1 MKVWIGSY
9 KGVKLVYVLVASHMA
24 AGTQLVSLL
33 QHATLLL
40 ISAVTG
46 LWPLV
51 QLVIVMGGQVLFT
64 FMSLTTRYI
73 LKKEQ
78 RSQFGQRKVIITI
91 VLRKSA
97 HGQSALRVCPRGVGG
112 VCALLSVSAFNHER
126 VPMSCLYLE
135 ANNWTNNIVKRN
147 HHFWSQ
153 VLTTH
158 NTLNGTM

>member
-1 MKVWIGSY
+1 
-9 KGVKLVYVLVASHMA
+9 MA
-24 AGTQLVSLL
+24 AGTQLAVSLL

-51 QLVIVMGGQVLFT
+51 QLVIVMEGQVLFT

-91 VLRKSA
+91 VL
-97 HGQSALRVCPRGVGG
+97 
-112 VCALLSVSAFNHER
+112 
-126 VPMSCLYLE
+126 
-135 ANNWTNNIVKRN
+135 
-147 HHFWSQ
+147 
-153 VLTTH
+153 
-158 NTLNGTM
+158 

>member
-1 MKVWIGSY
+1 
-9 KGVKLVYVLVASHMA
+9 MA
-24 AGTQLVSLL
+24 AGTQLAVSLL

-51 QLVIVMGGQVLFT
+51 QPVIVMGGQVLFT

-97 HGQSALRVCPRGVGG
+97 LGQSALRVCPRGVGGWGGG

-147 HHFWSQ
+147 HHF
-153 VLTTH
+153 
-158 NTLNGTM
+158 

>member
-1 MKVWIGSY
+1 M
-9 KGVKLVYVLVASHMA
+9 KLVYVLVASHMA
-24 AGTQLVSLL
+24 AGTQLAVSLL

-97 HGQSALRVCPRGVGG
+97 HV
-112 VCALLSVSAFNHER
+112 
-126 VPMSCLYLE
+126 
-135 ANNWTNNIVKRN
+135 
-147 HHFWSQ
+147 
-153 VLTTH
+153 
-158 NTLNGTM
+158 